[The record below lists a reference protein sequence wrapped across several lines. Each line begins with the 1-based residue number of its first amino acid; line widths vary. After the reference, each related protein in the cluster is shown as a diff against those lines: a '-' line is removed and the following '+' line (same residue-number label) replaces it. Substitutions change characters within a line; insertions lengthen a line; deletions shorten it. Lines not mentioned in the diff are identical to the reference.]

1 MTVGLSTARAAAL
14 CRGMYGNVSPKRGNR
29 LYYKGKGGLKPGRHT
44 KHGRYVLDPKR
55 KKELVV
61 PELEGFTLKPYVSRE
76 LPRPTKFK
84 MRKPQFGQS
93 V

>member
-55 KKELVV
+55 KKELGKFNCRIAFKGNLVLCSCSRV
-61 PELEGFTLKPYVSRE
+61 GRLYLETICEP
-76 LPRPTKFK
+76 
-84 MRKPQFGQS
+84 
-93 V
+93 